1 MKKSEF
7 KKILRQEKNP
17 ILTDRRILYVISII
31 YIINILFMVVNMGN
45 LENDI
50 TIVEESLGFIVG
62 GGTLI
67 FVIPAIIIDTAI
79 DIKINKMYKK
89 HLAGEDYKNSVKR
102 IKKPIIIISLIL
114 GIIGALI
121 LLDFSYCEFTSNR
134 PILSIKDTKEER
146 EHIEKYK
153 AFLYDYYKCDDGR
166 KYLKS
171 QHSEFIDPYYINI
184 GGEDILLERTE
195 IIKDKVYIGIPNKFT
210 KASEEHINT
219 RYNLSNMV
227 EYEAKEIYQYKDGK
241 INFISAITDNH
252 VENNEIE
259 DALDALI
266 YGFDTY
272 MSDYITWEEQ
282 IIQTIGEDR
291 KVGIISFYMD
301 IPQIEYGKYYC
312 CMWIYSVDGQYVIN
326 SFDVDSEYMEE
337 WKGLGMRIEDT
348 LEFAE

>member
-7 KKILRQEKNP
+7 KKTLRQEKNP
-17 ILTDRRILYVISII
+17 ILTDRRILYIVSAI
-31 YIINILFMVVNMGN
+31 YIINMLI
-45 LENDI
+45 I
-50 TIVEESLGFIVG
+50 TIGQIGSNITIIEASLGFIVG
-62 GGTLI
+62 GGALI
-67 FVIPAIIIDTAI
+67 FCIPAIIIDIAT

-121 LLDFSYCEFTSNR
+121 LLDFTYCEVTTNR

-146 EHIEKYK
+146 AHIEKYK

-184 GGEDILLERTE
+184 GGEDVLLERTE

-219 RYNLSNMV
+219 RYSLSNMR
-227 EYEAKEIYQYKDGK
+227 EYEAKEIYQYKEGK
-241 INFISAITDNH
+241 INLISAITNNN
-252 VENNEIE
+252 VENSEIE
-259 DALDALI
+259 DSLDALI
-266 YGFDTY
+266 YVMDTY
-272 MSDYITWEEQ
+272 MSDYITWEDQ

-312 CMWIYSVDGQYVIN
+312 CMWIYSVDGKCVIN

-337 WKGLGMRIEDT
+337 WKGLGMSIEDT